1 MPVYR
6 RKTAEKYWG
15 LEKPVRRAVSATE
28 QPSSS
33 SRRARWIRA
42 TVICPADG
50 DAVPFPEYPG
60 EVSRTDKENPG

>member
-42 TVICPADG
+42 TVICRLT
-50 DAVPFPEYPG
+50 VTPFF
-60 EVSRTDKENPG
+60 SRNIRER